1 MPNSVAG
8 KEEEEEEGWY
18 ATCSTRSMNLSS
30 NEENINLSHV
40 FLICPSKMPP
50 KLSLAVPAFP
60 SPHADRDGKTA
71 EEIYH
76 GEMYNL
82 EQANC
87 EFLLMPPQMTVYI
100 SHNLFIY
107 FSNKMLYSIKFCK

>member
-1 MPNSVAG
+1 MPA
-8 KEEEEEEGWY
+8 
-18 ATCSTRSMNLSS
+18 
-30 NEENINLSHV
+30 
-40 FLICPSKMPP
+40 

-87 EFLLMPPQMTVYI
+87 ESLLMPPQMTVYQEPVYI

-107 FSNKMLYSIKFCK
+107 FSKKCCIQLTSASTQQ